1 MRTQSNCP
9 NYLSDSLFGAEIELL
24 KYRFGFK
31 STERNVDFSGCT
43 QVNYMNY
50 TVVIRKYTM
59 ITFILSEHPVRRPS
73 IYILFQLHLLF
84 LLLFVHGI
92 FPVTIYL
99 LPFN

>member
-50 TVVIRKYTM
+50 MVVIRKYTM
-59 ITFILSEHPVRRPS
+59 ITFILSEHPVPRAS
-73 IYILFQLHLLF
+73 MSILFHTFAFSFIICSWYLPSNYLF
-84 LLLFVHGI
+84 ASL
-92 FPVTIYL
+92 
-99 LPFN
+99 